1 MVISLPMKSVI
12 RVVALWLMLV
22 ALPFQGFASA
32 SMLLCVPAK
41 PMPPL
46 AQAGHSGQGAHHDHA
61 AMLASGQH
69 DHYADQGS
77 CHGGVMGDCCVGAAL
92 AYGLPQAAAYPQRA
106 ERLRLRD
113 SVPPVPVDLALPKR
127 PPRAILA

>member
-1 MVISLPMKSVI
+1 MKSVI
-12 RVVALWLMLV
+12 RIVALWLMLV

-32 SMLLCVPAK
+32 SMLLCGPAK

-46 AQAGHSGQGAHHDHA
+46 AQEVQPGHGAHHDHA

-69 DHYADQGS
+69 DHSAGQGN

-92 AYGLPQAAAYPQRA
+92 AYGLPQAATCLQRA

-113 SVPPVPVDLALPKR
+113 AVPPLPVDLALPKR

>member
-12 RVVALWLMLV
+12 RVLALWLVLV

-32 SMLLCVPAK
+32 SMLLCGPAR
-41 PMPPL
+41 PAAPVLQPV
-46 AQAGHSGQGAHHDHA
+46 QGAHHDHA
-61 AMLASGQH
+61 AMQASGQH
-69 DHYADQGS
+69 GHHSEQGS
-77 CHGGVMGDCCVGAAL
+77 CHGGVMGDCCVGAGL
-92 AYGLPQAAAYPQRA
+92 AYALPEAAAHPQRA

-113 SVPPVPVDLALPKR
+113 PVAPLPVDLALPKR